1 MAPSFEGSQGSAGS
15 RDHVIFDASKGETF
29 QISAGLKT
37 LARKLKGNWK
47 PSSNGDEITAEV
59 LAEARVFVVPGP
71 ADKFSVH
78 EIEAMKRYVADG
90 GSLLV
95 LLGEGGEKRSR
106 TNINYLLEEYGM
118 SINSDAVVRSQYY
131 KYFHPKECYVSNG
144 ILNRALSQMAGK
156 SIPGMGMD
164 EDGNNTQ
171 ALVYLYPFGASIN
184 VVKPAVP
191 LLSTGSVAF
200 PGNRP
205 ICGLYQNEAGGKI
218 VALGSVA
225 MLSDQY
231 LDKEE
236 NSKIKDVLFDI
247 LTRPEVIALNKI
259 DAGNPEISDYSQIPS
274 TAILAERPRVCLQES
289 ESVPADYTKL
299 FDTQVFSINTRLVP
313 QAIESYE
320 KLGVKHEPLKLIT
333 PQFETPLPPL
343 QPAIFPPAFRELPHP
358 PLELFDLDE
367 AFSSEKSRLAQA
379 TNKCND
385 SDLEYYARECGDV
398 MGITVKLPPDSRSA
412 KHILEY
418 TLFQLVEFR
427 KLNQEFD
434 TGYYEQ
440 QEVME

>member
-1 MAPSFEGSQGSAGS
+1 MVSSNSKGDAARG
-15 RDHVIFDASKGETF
+15 DHIIFNASKGEALQLSTGF
-29 QISAGLKT
+29 KT
-37 LARKLKGNWK
+37 LSRKLKGNWK
-47 PSSNGDEITAEV
+47 ITSNSEFLSTDVLSDARVLVLPGPTERFTADEIET
-59 LAEARVFVVPGP
+59 LKKFV
-71 ADKFSVH
+71 AS
-78 EIEAMKRYVADG
+78 G

-95 LLGEGGEKRSR
+95 MLGEGGEKRSK

-131 KYFHPKECYVSNG
+131 KYFHPKECYISNG

-164 EDGNNTQ
+164 DDGNNTQ
-171 ALVYLYPFGASIN
+171 ALVYVYPFGASVN

-205 ICGLYQNEAGGKI
+205 ICGLYQNDAGGKI
-218 VALGSVA
+218 VSLGSVA

-231 LDKEE
+231 IDKEE
-236 NSKIKDVLFDI
+236 NSKIKDVLFDL
-247 LTRPEVIALNKI
+247 LTRTEPVQLNSI
-259 DAGNPEISDYSQIPS
+259 DAGNPEISDYNQVPS
-274 TAILAERPRVCLQES
+274 TGKLAERPRVCLQES
-289 ESVPADYTKL
+289 DSVPADYTKL
-299 FDTQVFSINTRLVP
+299 FDTHVFSINTRLVP
-313 QAIESYE
+313 QAIESYDN
-320 KLGVKHEPLKLIT
+320 LGVKHEPLKLIT

-367 AFSSEKSRLAQA
+367 AFSSEKSRLAQI
-379 TNKCND
+379 TNKCTD
-385 SDLEYYARECGDV
+385 ADLEYFVRECGEI
-398 MGITVKLPPDSRSA
+398 MGISGKLPPDARSA

-418 TLFQLVEFR
+418 VLFQLVEFR

-440 QEVME
+440 GEPE